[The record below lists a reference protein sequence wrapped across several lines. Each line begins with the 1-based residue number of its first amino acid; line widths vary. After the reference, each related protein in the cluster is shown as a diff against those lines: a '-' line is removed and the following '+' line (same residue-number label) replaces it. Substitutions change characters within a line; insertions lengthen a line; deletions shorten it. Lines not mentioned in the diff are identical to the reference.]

1 MAKGKKGIANPP
13 PKTHRVGISL
23 KPGTGYSRVPA
34 PSPSKGS
41 KK

>member
-13 PKTHRVGISL
+13 PKITQKGYSK
-23 KPGTGYSRVPA
+23 KPGTGYSRVPK
-34 PSPSKGS
+34 PQGG

>member
-13 PKTHRVGISL
+13 PKTSRVGIST
-23 KPGTGYSRVPA
+23 KPGGGYSRVPP
-34 PSPSKGS
+34 PSTKGG